1 MKAAPAVSVVL
12 PVRNGARYLAG
23 ALRSAAEQ
31 TIPPAEMVVVN
42 DRSTDAS
49 VAIAQ
54 QFESVRVIDNRGPA
68 HADAL
73 NEGVAAA
80 HGEMIAFLA
89 ADDEWPASKLE
100 VQLARL
106 AARPR
111 VDACVGLAEHFI
123 DPGDEPPR
131 GLRAEL
137 LEHAVPARL
146 PESLLVP
153 RSVFERVGPF
163 RRECGTSFDFDWF
176 LRASD
181 LGIQIAVVP
190 EVVLRK
196 RLHSHAASQRSPTT
210 HPGIL
215 RAVHE
220 SVARKRTAQ
229 PR

>member
-1 MKAAPAVSVVL
+1 MRAAAAVSVIL

-23 ALRSAAEQ
+23 ALRSIAEQ
-31 TIPPAEMVVVN
+31 TVPVAETIVVN
-42 DRSTDAS
+42 DGSTDSS

-54 QFESVRVIDNRGPA
+54 RFEMVRVIDKRGPA

-73 NEGVAAA
+73 NDGVAVAR
-80 HGEMIAFLA
+80 GELIAFLA
-89 ADDEWPASKLE
+89 ADDEWPARKLE

-111 VDACVGLAEHFI
+111 VDACIGLAQHFI
-123 DPGDEPPR
+123 EPGDEPPR

-137 LEHAVPARL
+137 LEGPVPARL
-146 PESLLVP
+146 PEALLVP

-181 LGIQIAVVP
+181 IGVQIAIVP
-190 EVVLRK
+190 EVILRK
-196 RLHSHAASQRSPTT
+196 RLHSQAASQGSPTT

-215 RAVHE
+215 RAVRE
-220 SVARKRTAQ
+220 SVARKRMAQ